1 MIDSHADDLIHA
13 KDFVHR
19 VISQFIDNSDNSSIG
34 SRSVTLTYAQSLDG
48 KIALPNH
55 QLLLSGT
62 SSMAMTHRLRTLHD
76 GILVGIGTVLCDNP
90 RLTARMIPA
99 NEHPH
104 HPRPIILDTHL
115 RTPLSARLFENTK
128 KPWIVTNHQHDERR
142 RRDLEALGARIVVVG
157 CDDEGRLLLDEV
169 VEELARLGVFRLMV
183 EGGAQIIQAFL
194 KSRVPTSNRAVV
206 DTLIVTVAPVLVG
219 SLGVAAVPAPEAI
232 PGILIRPRCYEQF
245 GPDVVMVADIESTVI

>member
-19 VISQFIDNSDNSSIG
+19 VISQFIDTATTAVLAADH
-34 SRSVTLTYAQSLDG
+34 LDG

-104 HPRPIILDTHL
+104 HPRPSSWTLICA
-115 RTPLSARLFENTK
+115 PPS